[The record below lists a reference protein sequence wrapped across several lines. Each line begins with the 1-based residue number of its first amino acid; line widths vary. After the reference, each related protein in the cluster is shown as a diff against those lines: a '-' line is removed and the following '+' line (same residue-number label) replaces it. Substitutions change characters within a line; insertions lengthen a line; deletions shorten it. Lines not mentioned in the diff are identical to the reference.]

1 LECVSPRESVIALQS
16 VVEEMRSRTDQ
27 LGPPVF
33 VIVYDIA
40 RFRDLKKAE
49 DDYGGYGS
57 EKAVNPS
64 ALWAEIV
71 KDGPSAGVFPIVWC
85 DGYQTAQRWLG
96 RELLNRFETRV
107 LFAMNAND
115 SSNLI
120 DNPAASK
127 LGPNRALLS
136 RGDLGTIEKFRP
148 YGVISPERIAELKQ
162 ADCTA
167 GTDQDSIA
175 STRENAPLVPIPDSL
190 EVTPTESDSIAS
202 SDTPAEPSNAESREW
217 TSLDELNVL

>member
-1 LECVSPRESVIALQS
+1 MQS
-16 VVEEMRSRTDQ
+16 VVAEMHSRTDD
-27 LGPPVF
+27 LAPPVF
-33 VIVYDIA
+33 VMVYDIA

-49 DDYGGYGS
+49 DDYGGYGGLDK
-57 EKAVNPS
+57 EQTVNPS
-64 ALWAEIV
+64 ALWSEIV
-71 KDGPSAGVFPIVWC
+71 KDGPAAGVFPIVWC

-148 YGVISPERIAELKQ
+148 YGVLAPERIADLTQPERQ
-162 ADCTA
+162 PS
-167 GTDQDSIA
+167 TDQESVA
-175 STRENAPLVPIPDSL
+175 SPRENEPPAPTAESL
-190 EVTPTESDSIAS
+190 EDPPAESDSNTNGDIPVES
-202 SDTPAEPSNAESREW
+202 SNDAKPSNW

>member
-1 LECVSPRESVIALQS
+1 
-16 VVEEMRSRTDQ
+16 MRSRTDD
-27 LGPPVF
+27 LAPPVF

-49 DDYGGYGS
+49 DDYGGYGGLDK
-57 EKAVNPS
+57 EQTVNPS
-64 ALWAEIV
+64 ALWSEIV
-71 KDGPSAGVFPIVWC
+71 KDGPAAGVFPIVWC

-148 YGVISPERIAELKQ
+148 YGILSPERIADLTQPER
-162 ADCTA
+162 TTS
-167 GTDQDSIA
+167 TDQESDA
-175 STRENAPLVPIPDSL
+175 STRENEPPAPTNESL
-190 EVTPTESDSIAS
+190 EDLPAESDLNAS
-202 SDTPAEPSNAESREW
+202 SDIPTEPSSDAESRDW